1 MLEAITHIKVY
12 SKILLSGKIVV
23 HCEDIKGNQE
33 SFELNDPHVGL
44 VRGLSQIWH
53 TLTYHDNAILMVLAS
68 EGYDESDYIR
78 DYDTFKR
85 LKEGNL

>member
-1 MLEAITHIKVY
+1 MLEVITHIKVY
-12 SKILLSGKIVV
+12 FKYFLSGKIVV
-23 HCEDIKGNQE
+23 HCEDINGNQE
-33 SFELNDPHVGL
+33 CYELNDPHVGL
-44 VRGLSQIWH
+44 VCGPQIWH

-78 DYDTFKR
+78 EYDTFKM